1 MTISDAQSTLF
12 SFFLKN
18 DTFSLKDDFSRTF
31 LPIGDENVLKKITE
45 KALDEYE
52 KNGLVARLSDT
63 HWVLAKPLDQ
73 FNQAIQ
79 IDGNTANAIS
89 ELLNKYCEKYN
100 DTYNLCN
107 PLNIIERDLVNLLK
121 IIDQF
126 EQDPNMDDVLDD
138 DDGDDDGDDDE
149 DEDDE

>member
-1 MTISDAQSTLF
+1 MTISDAQTTLF

-31 LPIGDENVLKKITE
+31 LPIGDENVLKKIVE

-52 KNGLVARLSDT
+52 KNALVTRLSDT
-63 HWVLAKPLDQ
+63 HWVLTKPLHQ

-79 IDGNTANAIS
+79 IDGNIANAIS

-121 IIDQF
+121 IIDQY
-126 EQDPNMDDVLDD
+126 EQDPSIEDELEDE
-138 DDGDDDGDDDE
+138 DDE
-149 DEDDE
+149 DEDDDE